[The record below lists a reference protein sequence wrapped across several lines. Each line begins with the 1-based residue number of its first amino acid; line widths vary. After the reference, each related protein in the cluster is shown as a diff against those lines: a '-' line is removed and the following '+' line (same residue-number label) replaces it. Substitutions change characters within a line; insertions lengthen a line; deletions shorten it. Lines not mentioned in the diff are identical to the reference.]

1 MQEKEEIIKGLEDL
15 IEDRKSFL
23 DKDDIND
30 KENPF
35 VKDIEILE
43 DAIEVIKNKQRI
55 EFAKELDNATILMV
69 GGKFTEGEQEKVL
82 RFFNASDFK
91 EQLKVN
97 EVGTD
102 VKVNKEIFFSGKH
115 ICELVFYHNESI
127 DAIIHRLEEIKK
139 M

>member
-1 MQEKEEIIKGLEDL
+1 MSSKEKIIKGLEDL
-15 IEDRKSFL
+15 ISDRESFISAD
-23 DKDDIND
+23 DKDSIFIKD
-30 KENPF
+30 K
-35 VKDIEILE
+35 KILE
-43 DAIEVIKNKQRI
+43 DAIELIKSSEKI
-55 EFAKELDNATILMV
+55 KFAKELDNATVLMV

-91 EQLKVN
+91 KDLKVN

-102 VKVNKEIFFSGKH
+102 VQVNREIFFSGKH

-127 DAIIHRLEEIKK
+127 DAIIHKLEEIKK

>member
-1 MQEKEEIIKGLEDL
+1 MSEEEEKKRKAMILADKLNNVLPLIDEFMNSLDDEEFEL
-15 IEDRKSFL
+15 
-23 DKDDIND
+23 
-30 KENPF
+30 
-35 VKDIEILE
+35 LE
-43 DAIEVIKNKQRI
+43 DAIELIKSKQRI
-55 EFAKELDNATILMV
+55 EFAKELDNATVLMIS
-69 GGKFTEGEQEKVL
+69 GKFTEGEQEKVL
-82 RFFNASDFK
+82 RFFNVSDFY

-102 VKVNKEIFFSGKH
+102 VQVNREIFFSGKH

>member
-1 MQEKEEIIKGLEDL
+1 MSEEEEKKRKAMILADKLNNVLPLIDEFMNSLDDEEFEL
-15 IEDRKSFL
+15 
-23 DKDDIND
+23 
-30 KENPF
+30 
-35 VKDIEILE
+35 LE
-43 DAIEVIKNKQRI
+43 DAIELIKSKQRI
-55 EFAKELDNATILMV
+55 EFAKELDNATVLMIS
-69 GGKFTEGEQEKVL
+69 GKFTEGEQEKVL
-82 RFFNASDFK
+82 RFFNASDFY

-102 VKVNKEIFFSGKH
+102 VQVNREIFFSGKH

>member
-1 MQEKEEIIKGLEDL
+1 MQEKEE
-15 IEDRKSFL
+15 
-23 DKDDIND
+23 
-30 KENPF
+30 
-35 VKDIEILE
+35 
-43 DAIEVIKNKQRI
+43 NKVRI
-55 EFAKELDNATILMV
+55 EFAKELDDASILIV
-69 GGKFTEGEQEKVL
+69 GGKFIEGEQEKVL

-102 VKVNKEIFFSGKH
+102 VQVNREIFFSDKH

-127 DAIIHRLEEIKK
+127 DVVIHRLEGLKK